1 MGQSAYPWIPAWP
14 TVAWEP
20 EAVRGHLWTVQ
31 LENVLS
37 LGPGMFEDEPWA
49 LKCLSR
55 TSWKNHMEHTR
66 GLVLRHSAEEIRES
80 PSHLPSL
87 FGVGGSLL
95 LRERWSS
102 CKCFYYINM
111 SQKLWNPLSIK
122 HAAVPKIAT
131 QQTQAIHF
139 FHLGKRNTASVQ
151 LLTSAC
157 DRGPFCRRGIRTSG
171 FAAGHSS
178 RLARASGAC
187 HGERQCLNNCSWIN
201 WLKVWVSPW
210 ASGWVTEPHGWD
222 VCPGSAPCPAWATT

>member
-1 MGQSAYPWIPAWP
+1 MPACWRMEGRLEKLLRALGP
-14 TVAWEP
+14 ISHGSECLPVDSCLAHGGLR
-20 EAVRGHLWTVQ
+20 ARSCRGHLWTVQ

-49 LKCLSR
+49 WKCLSR

-111 SQKLWNPLSIK
+111 SQKL
-122 HAAVPKIAT
+122 
-131 QQTQAIHF
+131 
-139 FHLGKRNTASVQ
+139 
-151 LLTSAC
+151 
-157 DRGPFCRRGIRTSG
+157 
-171 FAAGHSS
+171 
-178 RLARASGAC
+178 
-187 HGERQCLNNCSWIN
+187 
-201 WLKVWVSPW
+201 
-210 ASGWVTEPHGWD
+210 
-222 VCPGSAPCPAWATT
+222 